1 MKNSKIIT
9 SLILLAFS
17 KLDAGEDKKPKKN
30 ISSSNLA
37 KSRSGKVT
45 QQKQA
50 SSVTE
55 SHRGQEEAELAEAL
69 KRSQNPYDIDPD
81 MAKAIAASIAEFRS
95 KPAFAGGSEATQQ
108 GLEISEDERRR
119 LQEEAELAAALLA
132 SQNPEDIDPDL
143 ARAIAA
149 SKADFAA
156 QPAFTTAGQ
165 AADQLDDETLRQIAA
180 LEKADQEDELQREN
194 LAREGIYFQELSA
207 PEILEVD
214 GKNYIIRQIFA
225 LRQSKVS
232 GRFELGKSDDTCF
245 AQATKNSK
253 AIVEANQQGSNEL
266 LAPLVILEDARQALQ
281 IINGKLLNSGD
292 PADDGDFET
301 TYDDSDGN
309 WDHVSVEFGSKMIAE
324 NWDLRRNLVVISDQ
338 GLQALIQPKS
348 QAEEAEELAQLRENG
363 GKNFFVRNQ
372 VSSNTLDVIDSWRRR
387 EIDNI
392 GIILR
397 KGSHYIAIVFNQR
410 DPQNIEVLVADS
422 IKGNY
427 VNDREMTR
435 NIYLPLIQLLQKTD
449 LTDWLKAL
457 QEGRQVEEDQ
467 GPAFSLFD

>member
-1 MKNSKIIT
+1 MKKTKLICSV
-9 SLILLAFS
+9 ILLVSCTINAADTEGKKTKKNVLS
-17 KLDAGEDKKPKKN
+17 KKP
-30 ISSSNLA
+30 A
-37 KSRSGKVT
+37 KSKSGKVT

-81 MAKAIAASIAEFRS
+81 MAKAIAASIAES
-95 KPAFAGGSEATQQ
+95 SSQQSASGGQAAQSPREMSEEEQ
-108 GLEISEDERRR
+108 LE
-119 LQEEAELAAALLA
+119 AALLA
-132 SQNPEDIDPDL
+132 SQNPYDIDPDM
-143 ARAIAA
+143 ARAIEA

-165 AADQLDDETLRQIAA
+165 AAEQLDDKTLRQIAA
-180 LEKADQEDELQREN
+180 QEQADQEDELQREN
-194 LAREGIYFQELSA
+194 LARQGRFFQELSA

-232 GRFELGKSDDTCF
+232 GRFELGKPDDTCF

-253 AIVEANQQGSNEL
+253 AIVEANHQGSKEL

-281 IINGKLLNSGD
+281 IINGKLLNSGN
-292 PADDGDFET
+292 PADDGDFQT
-301 TYDDSDGN
+301 RHDDSDGN
-309 WDHVSVEFGSKMIAE
+309 WDNVSVEFGSKMIDE
-324 NWDLRRNLVVISDQ
+324 NWELRRNLVVISDQ
-338 GLQALIQPKS
+338 GLQALVRPKS
-348 QAEEAEELAQLRENG
+348 QEEKDEELAQLRENG

-372 VSSNTLDVIDSWRRR
+372 VSSNTLDVINSRRRR
-387 EIDNI
+387 EIENI

-422 IKGNY
+422 IKGSY

-435 NIYLPLIQLLQKTD
+435 DIYLPLIQLLQKTD

-457 QEGRQVEEDQ
+457 QEVRQVEDDQ